1 MTMLRRMQMRSLAL
15 MLAAMAAVPMIA
27 RAENDADRVP
37 ADAVA
42 YIHWAGEDALGGQ
55 YAASHMKGLL
65 DTLKLRETL
74 TALMEKHVGKLEGPQ
89 KEKAQFMHDF
99 LETAVKYPTS
109 VYVGTVDLSNPDKP
123 LPTIAIF
130 SKMGAANAGE
140 YADKLNAVAADAKDK
155 SVPFSISAVGE
166 YLLVTI
172 GADSD
177 MAKRLATVPP
187 TDGLGSTEDFNKT
200 MMQFG
205 PGAAEAPAIVYIN
218 GEAALHVIDDLI
230 ATKGRGGQ
238 AWPAAE
244 TALGFTEIRQI
255 AWAGNFDGPEWV
267 GQFFIGMGQNR
278 TGLLDFLDNKPLSND
293 ALKLIPANATWAG
306 ALPFDGSRFL
316 DDMRNAAGQIDP
328 RGQQNFDF
336 ALRQFFAFSGVDLKK
351 DLLGSLG
358 TEFTYFTF
366 PDAAGKSATNLVM
379 ATKLKNAQ
387 KMDTAL
393 STLENTVNALIMQ
406 RDSNSPVQFKTE
418 ALDAPD
424 DKITAHLL
432 TLPQASPAWAIQGD
446 VLYVG
451 ISKSAV
457 QHAID
462 NGKAGGGIAENPA
475 FAALRKQLGDQQ
487 MSGFGYLDL
496 PKVAPEDYDVIK
508 GLLEEWNVPYTLPP
522 LAALSPHLTP
532 YMKVSWTDAAGFH
545 VKSIGS
551 FPFSGD
557 ILSPYQVT
565 VQKLRLDA
573 MHESKQPATA
583 PATQE
588 KLP

>member
-1 MTMLRRMQMRSLAL
+1 MTILRSMQMRSMAL
-15 MLAAMAAVPMIA
+15 MLAAMTAVPVFA

-42 YIHWAGEDALGGQ
+42 YVHWEGEDALGGQ

-65 DTLKLRETL
+65 DALNLRETL
-74 TALMEKHVGKLEGPQ
+74 TALMDKRMAKLEGPQ
-89 KEKAQFMHDF
+89 KDKAQFMKDF
-99 LETAVKYPTS
+99 LHTAVKYPTS

-140 YADKLNAVAADAKDK
+140 YADKLNSIAADTKDK
-155 SVPFSISAVGE
+155 SVPFSISAVGD

-172 GADSD
+172 GADTD

-205 PGAAEAPAIVYIN
+205 AGAVEAPAIVYIN
-218 GEAALHVIDDLI
+218 GEAALHAIDDLV
-230 ATKGRGGQ
+230 ASKGRGAQG
-238 AWPAAE
+238 WPAAE
-244 TALGFTEIRQI
+244 MALGLTEIKQI

-267 GQFFIGMGQNR
+267 GQLFIGMGPNR
-278 TGLLDFLDNKPLSND
+278 TGLLDFLDNKPLSDD
-293 ALKLIPANATWAG
+293 ALKQIPANATWAG
-306 ALPFDGSRFL
+306 AFAFDGSRFL

-336 ALRQFFAFSGVDLKK
+336 GLRQFFAFTGVDIKK
-351 DLLGSLG
+351 DLLASLG
-358 TEFTYFTF
+358 TEFTYFAF
-366 PDAAGKSATNLVM
+366 PDAAGKSADNLVM
-379 ATKLKNAQ
+379 ATKLKNPQ

-393 STLENTVNALIMQ
+393 NTLENTINALIMQ
-406 RDSNSPVQFKTE
+406 RDSNSSVQFKTE

-424 DKITAHLL
+424 DKITAHIL
-432 TLPQASPAWAIQGD
+432 TLPLASPAWAIQGD

-462 NGKAGGGIAENPA
+462 NGATAGSITANPT
-475 FAALRKQLGDQQ
+475 FAALRKKLGNQQ

-508 GLLEEWNVPYTLPP
+508 ELLAEWSVPYTLPP
-522 LAALSPHLTP
+522 LAALTPHLTP
-532 YMKVSWTDAAGFH
+532 YLKVSWTDAAGFH
-545 VKSIGS
+545 VKSLGA

-557 ILSPYQVT
+557 VLSPYQVT
-565 VQKLRLDA
+565 VQKLRLEA
-573 MHESKQPATA
+573 MHERRHPAEA